1 MNSDKRRHFALLRI
15 RRKNHVVLSL
25 LLPPKSSRIN
35 DLMSHQSTYSINLL
49 GNISF
54 WEELISSL
62 TIEVIILLLTKVK
75 YGVSWP
81 WC

>member
-1 MNSDKRRHFALLRI
+1 MNSGKRRHFALLRI

-25 LLPPKSSRIN
+25 LFPPKSSRIN
-35 DLMSHQSTYSINLL
+35 DLMSHQSTYSIK
-49 GNISF
+49 
-54 WEELISSL
+54 EEPISSL